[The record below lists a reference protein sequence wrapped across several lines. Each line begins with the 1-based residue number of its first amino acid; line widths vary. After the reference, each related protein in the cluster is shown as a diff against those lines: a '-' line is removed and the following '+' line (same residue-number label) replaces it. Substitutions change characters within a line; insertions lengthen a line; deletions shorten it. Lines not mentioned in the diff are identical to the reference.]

1 MFFFS
6 QKLLRLETNNEEII
20 EYVID
25 LLKERREMLEDY
37 FSIRLSSTDPI
48 CLESLPILLDT
59 YVPNLDYLPQ
69 YLLRLSKE
77 INWNDERECFKTF
90 ADEISKFYSY
100 RMNIYSKE
108 DGDNEEKQ
116 YWAIEHLL
124 YHAFKTMLVPSK
136 HLRQAFIKLT
146 EVQQLYK
153 VFERC

>member
-1 MFFFS
+1 M
-6 QKLLRLETNNEEII
+6 I

-37 FSIRLSSTDPI
+37 FSLRLTSTDPI
-48 CLESLPILLDT
+48 CIETLPILLDT

-77 INWNDERECFKTF
+77 VNWTDECECFRTF

-100 RMNIYSKE
+100 RMNIYSEE
-108 DGDNEEKQ
+108 DGDTEEKQ
-116 YWAIEHLL
+116 HWAIEHLL